1 MKSRW
6 LTCWLVASVA
16 LWPVAASA
24 QSGGGETLFTSR
36 DAVWAAGFTAGTLV
50 LAPLDVSIAAA
61 VRDSAFQQQPLISLS
76 AGGLRLLGLP
86 GTFLITGGM
95 YVLGRLTDRPV
106 LADIGLHSGEAVALA
121 TAITLGTK
129 TLAGRARPY
138 TDEENSLNFGLGR
151 GWRNDAYQSLPSGH
165 ATVAF
170 ATAAAITAE
179 VEERWPE
186 SELAVGGALFSAA
199 TLVGVSRLYHNVHWA
214 TDVMLAAG
222 IGTFAGW
229 KTTRYAHRSPD
240 NRIDRWLLGVTL
252 SPSPAGTSARLW
264 LLPAF

>member
-1 MKSRW
+1 
-6 LTCWLVASVA
+6 
-16 LWPVAASA
+16 
-24 QSGGGETLFTSR
+24 FTSR

-129 TLAGRARPY
+129 TLA
-138 TDEENSLNFGLGR
+138 
-151 GWRNDAYQSLPSGH
+151 
-165 ATVAF
+165 
-170 ATAAAITAE
+170 
-179 VEERWPE
+179 
-186 SELAVGGALFSAA
+186 
-199 TLVGVSRLYHNVHWA
+199 
-214 TDVMLAAG
+214 
-222 IGTFAGW
+222 
-229 KTTRYAHRSPD
+229 
-240 NRIDRWLLGVTL
+240 
-252 SPSPAGTSARLW
+252 
-264 LLPAF
+264 